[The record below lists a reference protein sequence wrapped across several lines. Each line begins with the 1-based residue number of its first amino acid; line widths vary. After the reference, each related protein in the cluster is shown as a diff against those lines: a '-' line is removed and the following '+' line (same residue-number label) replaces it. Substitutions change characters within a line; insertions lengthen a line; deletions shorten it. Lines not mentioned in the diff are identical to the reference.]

1 MEVATLFW
9 ITPATL
15 KLAITALRAT
25 QATHM
30 ITSLKAAHKTSFAT
44 QLQNVRAA
52 PSTLT
57 LKVASVLLAKL
68 VLSLAISATPA
79 MLPNVSLALLDSTL
93 AAQMQLAIHAIQQIQ
108 DA

>member
-1 MEVATLFW
+1 
-9 ITPATL
+9 
-15 KLAITALRAT
+15 
-25 QATHM
+25 M

-79 MLPNVSLALLDSTL
+79 ILPSVSPALLDTTS
-93 AAQMQLAIHAIQQIQ
+93 AARIQLAIHAVHQWT